1 MAQAIR
7 SMREWEQAQPRPQNP
22 ATGISPASEARY
34 GSLPSSTIICN
45 TDASWKSQSAGLT
58 WIFTNQ
64 EGSEVASK
72 GISLHHVSSPCM
84 AEALA
89 IRGALLNAASLGY
102 HNICLRSD
110 SQELIRAINGR
121 KWTIELHGVLSDI
134 DSLVFSASSTFTFC
148 RFEFTPRSSN
158 GPADRLAKAHLSLY

>member
-1 MAQAIR
+1 MSHTALFLQASYHDKKEADDSDCFDSECSSWMDIYIF
-7 SMREWEQAQPRPQNP
+7 REKA
-22 ATGISPASEARY
+22 GISPASEARY
-34 GSLPSSTIICN
+34 GSLPSSTIFCN
-45 TDASWKSQSAGLT
+45 TDASWKSQSAGLA

-89 IRGALLNAASLGY
+89 IRGALLNAASLDY

-110 SQELIRAINGR
+110 SQELIWAINGR
-121 KWTIELHGVLSDI
+121 K
-134 DSLVFSASSTFTFC
+134 
-148 RFEFTPRSSN
+148 
-158 GPADRLAKAHLSLY
+158 

>member
-64 EGSEVASK
+64 EGS
-72 GISLHHVSSPCM
+72 
-84 AEALA
+84 
-89 IRGALLNAASLGY
+89 
-102 HNICLRSD
+102 
-110 SQELIRAINGR
+110 
-121 KWTIELHGVLSDI
+121 
-134 DSLVFSASSTFTFC
+134 
-148 RFEFTPRSSN
+148 
-158 GPADRLAKAHLSLY
+158 